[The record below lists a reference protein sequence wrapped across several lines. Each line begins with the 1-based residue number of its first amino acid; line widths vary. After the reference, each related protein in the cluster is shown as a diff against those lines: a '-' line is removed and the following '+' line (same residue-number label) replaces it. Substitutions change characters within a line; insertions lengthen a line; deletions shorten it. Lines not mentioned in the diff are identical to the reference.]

1 MRLLGDGY
9 ATVLADHRRLF
20 REAVESCAGLV
31 IDHRGDEFFVVFEEA
46 GRAVEAVS
54 EAQRAIAAHPWPE
67 GVEMRV
73 RMGLHTGEPTMRD
86 GDYYGLDV
94 HRAAR
99 IAQAGSGGQV
109 LLSERTKNALD
120 VIARARRSGRA
131 RAGRAR
137 RARAAL
143 PAQHPR
149 PARSRFPP
157 LSTARKGFR
166 GLRVVLADDS
176 VLLREG
182 IARLLEDAG
191 FEVVAQSGTAED
203 LIRHVGMHK
212 PDVALIDIRMPPT
225 QTDEGLR
232 AAKEIRERW
241 PDTGVLVLSQY
252 VEPAY
257 AMELLGENAE
267 GVGYLLKDRVSDVDE
282 FAAAVRRVAEGG
294 SALDPAVVSQLVGR
308 RRRDDPLDELTPR
321 EREVLGLMA
330 EGRSNQAVAEK
341 LVITLRAV
349 EKHVTSIFSKL
360 RLPAT
365 AEDHRRVLAVLT
377 YLDLL
382 ELSARA
388 SPLCVVRVSACE
400 EACGPH
406 SCSDAPLR
414 LWAYPKRRS

>member
-1 MRLLGDGY
+1 MPELPDGTVTLVFTDVEGSTQLVQRLGDHY
-9 ATVLADHRRLF
+9 AHVLDDHRRLF
-20 REAVESCAGLV
+20 REAVDAGNGV
-31 IDHRGDEFFVVFEEA
+31 VVDQRGDEFFVVFTDAREGA
-46 GRAVEAVS
+46 DAVVA
-54 EAQRAIAAHPWPE
+54 AQKALAEHKWPS
-67 GVEMRV
+67 GVQLRV
-73 RMGLHTGEPTMRD
+73 RVGMHTGEPTLRD
-86 GDYYGLDV
+86 TTYLGLDV

-99 IAQAGSGGQV
+99 ICQAGSGGQI
-109 LLSERTKNALD
+109 LLSARTRDELETAHELRDLGEHQLPGIDQPERLFQLNAP
-120 VIARARRSGRA
+120 G
-131 RAGRAR
+131 
-137 RARAAL
+137 L
-143 PAQHPR
+143 PAQ
-149 PARSRFPP
+149 FPP

-166 GLRVVLADDS
+166 GVRVVLADDS

-203 LIRHVGMHK
+203 LLRHVGMHK

-232 AAKEIRERW
+232 AAQQIRERW
-241 PDTGVLVLSQY
+241 PETGVLVLSQY

-321 EREVLGLMA
+321 EREVLELMA
-330 EGRSNQAVAEK
+330 QGRSNQAVAES

-377 YLDLL
+377 YL
-382 ELSARA
+382 
-388 SPLCVVRVSACE
+388 
-400 EACGPH
+400 
-406 SCSDAPLR
+406 
-414 LWAYPKRRS
+414 RS